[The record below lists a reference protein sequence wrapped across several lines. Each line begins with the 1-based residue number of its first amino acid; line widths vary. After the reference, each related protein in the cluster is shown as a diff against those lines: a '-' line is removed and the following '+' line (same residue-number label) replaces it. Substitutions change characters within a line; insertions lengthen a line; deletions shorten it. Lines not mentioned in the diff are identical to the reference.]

1 MDKGTFGS
9 INQYKMLEF
18 LTEKISLMDEKKK
31 NYISSVIQDINTI
44 LRKSELIGDIQFRG
58 YVLDLIHNNLNERIK
73 THIKGKFEGKITTYL
88 QNYLN
93 AKIKNSKQK

>member
-31 NYISSVIQDINTI
+31 NYISSVIQDINEI
-44 LRKSELIGDIQFRG
+44 IKKCEKIDDISFSN
-58 YVLDLIHNNLNERIK
+58 YVLDLIHKNLNERIE
-73 THIKGKFEGKITTYL
+73 THINGKYEEKITTYL

>member
-1 MDKGTFGS
+1 MDKATFGS

-18 LTEKISLMDEKKK
+18 LTEKISLMDEKNK

-44 LRKSELIGDIQFRG
+44 LRKSELIGDIQFRS
-58 YVLDLIHNNLNERIK
+58 YLLDLIYNDLNERIE
-73 THIKGKFEGKITTYL
+73 THIKGKYEEKITTYL
-88 QNYLN
+88 QNFLN

>member
-18 LTEKISLMDEKKK
+18 LTEKISLMDEKNK
-31 NYISSVIQDINTI
+31 NYISYIIHDINTI
-44 LRKSELIGDIQFRG
+44 LRKSELIGDIQFRS
-58 YVLDLIHNNLNERIK
+58 YVLDLIHNNLNERIE
-73 THIKGKFEGKITTYL
+73 THIKGKYEEKITTYL

>member
-18 LTEKISLMDEKKK
+18 LTEKISLMDDKYK
-31 NYISSVIQDINTI
+31 NYISSVIQDINTTI
-44 LRKSELIGDIQFRG
+44 KKSEIINDISFRN
-58 YVLDLIHNNLNERIK
+58 YVLDLIYKDFSLRIEN
-73 THIKGKFEGKITTYL
+73 HVEGKYEEKITTYL
-88 QNYLN
+88 QNYLS

>member
-18 LTEKISLMDEKKK
+18 LTEKISLMEVKHK
-31 NYISSVIQDINTI
+31 NYLSSVIQDINQTI
-44 LRKSELIGDIQFRG
+44 KKSEMINDISFRN
-58 YVLDLIHNNLNERIK
+58 YILDLIKNDLSLRIEN
-73 THIKGKFEGKITTYL
+73 HIKGKYEEKITTYME
-88 QNYLN
+88 NYLN

>member
-18 LTEKISLMDEKKK
+18 LTEKISLMEVKHK
-31 NYISSVIQDINTI
+31 NYLSSVIQDINQTI
-44 LRKSELIGDIQFRG
+44 KKSEMINDISFKN
-58 YVLDLIHNNLNERIK
+58 YVLDLIYNDLSLRIEN
-73 THIKGKFEGKITTYL
+73 HIKGKYEEKIATYME
-88 QNYLN
+88 NYLN

>member
-1 MDKGTFGS
+1 MDKGTFAS
-9 INQYKMLEF
+9 VNQYKMLDF
-18 LTEKISLMDEKKK
+18 LTEKISLMDKKKK

-44 LRKSELIGDIQFRG
+44 LRKSELIGDIQFRS
-58 YVLDLIHNNLNERIK
+58 YVLDLIYNNLNERIE
-73 THIKGKFEGKITTYL
+73 THIKGKYEEKITTYL

>member
-18 LTEKISLMDEKKK
+18 LTEKISLMDEKNK

-44 LRKSELIGDIQFRG
+44 LRKSELISDIKFRG
-58 YVLDLIHNNLNERIK
+58 YVLDLIHNNLNERIE
-73 THIKGKFEGKITTYL
+73 THIKGKYEEKITTYL

>member
-18 LTEKISLMDEKKK
+18 LTEKISLMNEKKK
-31 NYISSVIQDINTI
+31 NYISSVIQDINEI
-44 LRKSELIGDIQFRG
+44 IKKCEKIEDISFNN
-58 YVLDLIHNNLNERIK
+58 YVLDLIHNNLNERIE
-73 THIKGKFEGKITTYL
+73 TYIKGKYEEKITTYL